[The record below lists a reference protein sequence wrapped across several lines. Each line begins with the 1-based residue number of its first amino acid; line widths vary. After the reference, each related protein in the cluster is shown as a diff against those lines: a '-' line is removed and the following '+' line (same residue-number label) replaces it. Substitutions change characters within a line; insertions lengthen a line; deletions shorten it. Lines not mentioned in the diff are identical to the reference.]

1 MTKGIDLA
9 SPQNGI
15 TVQALHDADIDWA
28 IVKAGGFNVKPIYV
42 APHYHEEIDTVI
54 KAGLPK
60 GHYWVIGAGD
70 VLAQAKFF
78 VDNLYQFDK
87 DHDVLVLDNERLNS
101 NATFLTDD
109 QIATFATYVIQATG
123 IKPHR
128 FWLYQS
134 AYDTRSQNY
143 PKTNALGIRLW
154 VASYGKDDG
163 SRVEPD
169 LGGKFPKYDVH
180 QYTSNGKVGGYIVD
194 LDFSPLGV
202 DVLFKDPYVEPKIE
216 RLSFI
221 KLPDGSIYLADPAS
235 KTKTHILKNQ
245 WPLVKQVGIPVLSI
259 SATTADLY
267 RSL

>member
-9 SPQNGI
+9 SPQSGI
-15 TVQALHDADIDWA
+15 TVEALHTAAIEFA

-42 APHYHEEIDTVI
+42 APHYHEQIDTI
-54 KAGLPK
+54 IQAGLPK

-70 VLAQAKFF
+70 VLAQANYF
-78 VDNLYQFDK
+78 VENLYQFDK

-109 QIATFATYVIQATG
+109 QIAAFLATVIRLTG

-128 FWLYQS
+128 AWLYQG
-134 AYDTRSQNY
+134 AYDTRSQDY

-163 SRVEPD
+163 TRVEPD
-169 LGGKFPKYDVH
+169 LGGKFLTYDVQ

-194 LDFSPLGV
+194 LNYSPLSV

-216 RLSFI
+216 GLSYI

-245 WPLVKQVGIPVLSI
+245 WALAKQVGIPVI
-259 SATTADLY
+259 SVLQPQADRY
-267 RSL
+267 KTV